1 MESTGFHVEDGDMGF
16 SWVSFS
22 WRIIVRLFK
31 NVIKTNHV
39 SHVYPICVEIAW
51 TNFKYNL
58 MACILQCILLLLPAW
73 NFTIHGSMGFESS
86 TLKNA
91 AKWPWTGSSCICNM
105 GGLFISC
112 WETHPHKITG
122 PQLLGWKICGFRGE
136 ITWRKPIYQLGSCQN
151 LVTLGWVDVVAWL
164 IQWVPATSKNEYI
177 FYPIHTHRIHRTI
190 VYLPI
195 HEWLILMVNVGKY
208 TSPMDP

>member
-91 AKWPWTGSSCICNM
+91 AKWPKKNANTSVLWN
-105 GGLFISC
+105 FIQHIPFH
-112 WETHPHKITG
+112 TINTVAFHKVPI
-122 PQLLGWKICGFRGE
+122 LHAD
-136 ITWRKPIYQLGSCQN
+136 TWRNVVQKLNRVCFVRNPP
-151 LVTLGWVDVVAWL
+151 VTKVQPPLFRTKTEL
-164 IQWVPATSKNEYI
+164 LTQTKSKCGINPKTQCTNRCKAEL
-177 FYPIHTHRIHRTI
+177 F
-190 VYLPI
+190 
-195 HEWLILMVNVGKY
+195 
-208 TSPMDP
+208 